1 MIAATGFGTLG
12 TLWGLAVGVK
22 LLGFEPSFVLGV
34 LFRAW
39 IAGLVALIAT
49 QELGALAGWIRRVLG
64 STFRTWLF
72 FLAVYFSILLSGYPE
87 LLDFRTLGWFLPALM
102 GLGGYTALPFGPYQ
116 DWRVAQRQRRAR
128 RG

>member
-1 MIAATGFGTLG
+1 MIAALGIGTFGL
-12 TLWGLAVGVK
+12 LWGLAVGVK
-22 LLGFEPSFVLGV
+22 LLGFEPLFVLGV

-39 IAGLVALIAT
+39 VAGLVALIAT
-49 QELGALAGWIRRVLG
+49 QELGVFSGWVRRILG

-72 FLAVYFSILLSGYPE
+72 FLAVYFLILLPGYPE
-87 LLDFRTLGWFLPALM
+87 LLSLRTLGWFLPALM

-128 RG
+128 R